1 MSEHADSSQGG
12 WTGDPSLSEFLIM
25 HFSRR
30 AGAQSLATATP
41 SDMPKTSI
49 EDTVG
54 DPDLDAFRPYE
65 SRAVDERA
73 LHEAV
78 EESAAFESCL
88 EQLAH
93 GDELDCGQALVD
105 LTGRYRKLFIARLL
119 RKTSQRDTKM
129 EPILEI
135 LWRHLDVI
143 FISDRL
149 WKRRDLKLSNYLAR
163 ADAYPVGSQIRQL
176 VALFNFDSTSLL
188 PPHEAVSGLGLRNE
202 QEQRTALR
210 TLLAHPLESYRSYA
224 VSRLDTPHCWS
235 ALSLPRVP
243 VTILPQILYRLSCS
257 DAPRDHRKV
266 FLDCTFGSLAAP
278 RSEQQ
283 VQAAREILH
292 RFVTLDFS
300 FEDRYFERLMKLHHA
315 VEKQGRRLEI
325 DDAPFRERFDA
336 FRREK
341 ERRGSRKTRL
351 PGGVS
356 KIPLTVQRKLARE
369 GHYLKLFICHPHPK
383 IALET
388 APFINTPRQAEAVL
402 RVRTTNR
409 RLVSELS
416 SKRELFTSYRAR
428 LALLSN
434 PHTPLAAGLEYLAQT
449 REEDLKRLRA
459 NRDINPE
466 IRSYLKSR
474 ANRRAS

>member
-1 MSEHADSSQGG
+1 
-12 WTGDPSLSEFLIM
+12 M

-30 AGAQSLATATP
+30 TGAQSLATATP
-41 SDMPKTSI
+41 SDMPKTPI
-49 EDTVG
+49 EDIVG
-54 DPDLDAFRPYE
+54 DPDLDAFRPHE

-78 EESAAFESCL
+78 KESAAFESCL

-93 GDELDCGQALVD
+93 GDELDRGQALVD

-119 RKTSQRDTKM
+119 RKTSKRDTKM

-135 LWRHLDVI
+135 LWCHLDVI
-143 FISDRL
+143 LISDRL
-149 WKRRDLKLSNYLAR
+149 WKRRDLKLSHYLAR
-163 ADAYPVGSQIRQL
+163 ADAYPVGSQIREL
-176 VALFNFDSTSLL
+176 VALFNFDSRTSLL

-224 VSRLDTPHCWS
+224 ASRLEAPHCWS

-266 FLDCTFGSLAAP
+266 FLDCTCRSLAAP
-278 RSEQQ
+278 RSERQ
-283 VQAAREILH
+283 VRAARKILH

-300 FEDRYFERLMKLHHA
+300 FEDRYFVRLLKLHHA
-315 VEKQGRRLEI
+315 VEKQGRRLDI
-325 DDAPFRERFDA
+325 ADAAFRERFDA

-351 PGGVS
+351 PGGLS

-369 GHYLKLFICHPHPK
+369 GHYLELFISHPHPK

-388 APFINTPRQAEAVL
+388 APFIKTPGQAEAVL

-434 PHTPLAAGLEYLAQT
+434 PHTPLAAGLEYLAHT
-449 REEDLKRLRA
+449 REDDLKRLRA

-466 IRSYLKSR
+466 IRSYLKSHAICR
-474 ANRRAS
+474 SS

>member
-1 MSEHADSSQGG
+1 M
-12 WTGDPSLSEFLIM
+12 
-25 HFSRR
+25 
-30 AGAQSLATATP
+30 
-41 SDMPKTSI
+41 
-49 EDTVG
+49 
-54 DPDLDAFRPYE
+54 
-65 SRAVDERA
+65 
-73 LHEAV
+73 
-78 EESAAFESCL
+78 
-88 EQLAH
+88 
-93 GDELDCGQALVD
+93 
-105 LTGRYRKLFIARLL
+105 L
-119 RKTSQRDTKM
+119 RKTSKRDTKM

-143 FISDRL
+143 LISDRL
-149 WKRRDLKLSNYLAR
+149 WKRRELKLSNYLAR

-176 VALFNFDSTSLL
+176 VALFNVDSTSLP
-188 PPHEAVSGLGLRNE
+188 PPH
-202 QEQRTALR
+202 
-210 TLLAHPLESYRSYA
+210 
-224 VSRLDTPHCWS
+224 
-235 ALSLPRVP
+235 
-243 VTILPQILYRLSCS
+243 S

-266 FLDCTFGSLAAP
+266 FLDCTFRSLAAP
-278 RSEQQ
+278 RSELQ

-315 VEKQGRRLEI
+315 VEKQGRRLDI

-341 ERRGSRKTRL
+341 ERQGSRKTRL

-369 GHYLKLFICHPHPK
+369 GQYLKLFICHPHPK
-383 IALET
+383 IALGT